1 MARWLVTQGD
11 QQFSAQDLAELK
23 ELAKSGKVGPGDMVQ
38 PPGATDWLYA
48 SELPE
53 LKGLLRRS
61 AASYDETQPES
72 GGGATLAIMGILA
85 VLIVVAAAFF
95 YHSATTIPGKDDL
108 HLLGKDQ
115 GGLDLTE
122 MLVTASPAQMRQ
134 SPDASGQTAATVAKD
149 SKVHLIGKRKG

>member
-1 MARWLVTQGD
+1 MTAGVVRMARWLVTQGD

-53 LKGLLRRS
+53 L
-61 AASYDETQPES
+61 
-72 GGGATLAIMGILA
+72 MGILA

-122 MLVTASPAQMRQ
+122 MLVTASPA
-134 SPDASGQTAATVAKD
+134 
-149 SKVHLIGKRKG
+149 